1 MLSCGPDMNPFAA
14 ITATLKLK
22 AWLMFLNGAMLI
34 ALLAINSTD
43 YYTSTPDRIQQLDG
57 KH

>member
-1 MLSCGPDMNPFAA
+1 MNPFAA
-14 ITATLKLK
+14 ITATFKLK

-43 YYTSTPDRIQQLDG
+43 YEKHYTSAPDRIQQLDG